1 MSEYVAY
8 GNAGH
13 SPDASDGE
21 DSYEY
26 MKSLEDNGE
35 IYEEMR
41 SGVNNVNSGE
51 NYKDTKS
58 EEDKIYEDMNMKSED
73 MDEYDDIMIVK

>member
-1 MSEYVAY
+1 
-8 GNAGH
+8 
-13 SPDASDGE
+13 
-21 DSYEY
+21 

-51 NYKDTKS
+51 NYEDTKS
-58 EEDKIYEDMNMKSED
+58 EEDKIYEDTNMKSED
-73 MDEYDDIMIVK
+73 MDE